1 MDIFTENVVSY
12 SILLSFYLRGITL
25 KVSTRKRLSG
35 VSTLVFIL
43 YISLVIYFVFF
54 SDHYGRVTGFTEFR
68 YNLTPFAEIRRYLTY
83 KEFFTWENL
92 ITNLAGNI
100 LAFAPFGVLVPLMRR
115 RTGFW
120 YTTFITLFFS
130 LFIETVQLATR
141 VGVFDVD
148 DLIMN
153 TVGGVCGYLTYR
165 LIRLWYRFRE
175 GTLFEEEEPIEKKRR
190 RKKQLKTYETVYQN
204 PTAKVFRQSEAKRT
218 EVNGRKR

>member
-1 MDIFTENVVSY
+1 M
-12 SILLSFYLRGITL
+12 

-35 VSTLVFIL
+35 ASTLVFII
-43 YISLVIYFVFF
+43 YISMVIYFVFF

-83 KEFFTWENL
+83 NELFTWENL

-100 LAFAPFGVLVPLMRR
+100 LVFAPFGFLVPMMRR
-115 RTGFW
+115 RKTGLFFIAFL
-120 YTTFITLFFS
+120 TFSFS
-130 LFIETVQLATR
+130 LFIETVQLVTK

-153 TVGGVCGYLTYR
+153 TLGGILGFLVFCMGK
-165 LIRLWYRFRE
+165 LWYRFKLGNKNRKQD
-175 GTLFEEEEPIEKKRR
+175 EKPMKRR
-190 RKKQLKTYETVYQN
+190 RRKHGHTKNVEPANK
-204 PTAKVFRQSEAKRT
+204 PTARTFRQSGAKKT